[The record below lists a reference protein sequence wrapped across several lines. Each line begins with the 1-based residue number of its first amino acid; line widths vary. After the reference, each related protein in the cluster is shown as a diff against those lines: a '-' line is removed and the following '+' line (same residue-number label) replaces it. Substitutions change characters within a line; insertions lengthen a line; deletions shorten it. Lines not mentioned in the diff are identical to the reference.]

1 MNMIGITTPFMA
13 TIQSWLT
20 SKIKIPK
27 RKTTNIKKIS
37 ETGKCYYQQYYYEKN
52 WNYLNKI
59 VSTAYTLHYHQ
70 NQTAGKCISSSLIN

>member
-1 MNMIGITTPFMA
+1 MNMIGLTTPFMA

-37 ETGKCYYQQYYYEKN
+37 ETGKCYYQQYY
-52 WNYLNKI
+52 
-59 VSTAYTLHYHQ
+59 
-70 NQTAGKCISSSLIN
+70 

>member
-52 WNYLNKI
+52 
-59 VSTAYTLHYHQ
+59 
-70 NQTAGKCISSSLIN
+70 